1 MFSVGSRVR
10 LLSRIGDYPAGTE
23 AVVVSWDGDVCEVE
37 LELGRRYVIQCDA
50 LAPANGQAG
59 RAATD

>member
-1 MFSVGSRVR
+1 
-10 LLSRIGDYPAGTE
+10 LSRIGDYPAGTE
-23 AVVVSWDGDVCEVE
+23 AVVVSRDGDVCEVE

>member
-23 AVVVSWDGDVCEVE
+23 AVVVSRDGDVCEVE
-37 LELGRRYVIQCDA
+37 FGLGRRYVIQCEA
-50 LAPANGQAG
+50 LAPADDQADRVAG
-59 RAATD
+59 